1 MLKTIFLFTMHYGK
15 RRLTPTRR
23 RDYSYLRHS
32 HAAFATPVPRKMDG
46 LTDSDLMIFSAKFSK
61 KTFLVRT
68 LVCFMAMG
76 TLAACGGGG
85 TVSAPVSDD
94 FPALNKTVGDAPF
107 ALSAPVSSDPTPF
120 TYTSDN
126 PAVATISGATVTI
139 VAAGTTKITAL
150 QLKNNFPIVSKS
162 ALLTVAAAANGQSTV
177 ARTLALNLASGT
189 PLPAFGS
196 RVISATVTSNGI
208 PAAATSISFTA
219 SCGSLNPATVTSDA
233 SSGAASTTYTANP
246 AANDGCG
253 GASVTITA
261 SATGLA
267 PASGSITVQPALA
280 TNLQF
285 VGASPSLLYLAGAAG
300 PGATQGL
307 VTFRAVD
314 AVGTPLGKQSVILS
328 LTNLAAGVAIG
339 APNSQAPVTLAT
351 GSNGQVTVPVFSG
364 AIPSS
369 VQVRA
374 TLASQPE
381 IKADSNALIIAS
393 GVPAQKFTSLSIEK
407 FSIEGLTTDGVSSVV
422 AFSLA
427 DRQGNPVPVGTTVNF
442 VASHG
447 VMVPATCTV
456 PALADG
462 SSASSCT
469 SSIRSQGSRPADGKV
484 VILAYATGEEDFVDL
499 NGNNVYDPGEPFT
512 DLGAA
517 YRDDDFSLS
526 YTPGEFVVPRLPKN
540 GAYVNCAG
548 AAGGV
553 LGQANTCD
561 GVWGPIEVRGQRTVI
576 FATGAA
582 YFSNIVSSI
591 GAGPKF
597 TISDSAN
604 TGNSMPT
611 GTRITVAVVDAV
623 PTGCSATV
631 LPAVVPN
638 TTDPITIAITTGC
651 LANATLLIN
660 TVSPLG
666 ITSAFTMKLGN

>member
-1 MLKTIFLFTMHYGK
+1 MLKTIFLFTMYYGK
-15 RRLTPTRR
+15 RSLTPTRR
-23 RDYSYLRHS
+23 PDYSYLHHS
-32 HAAFATPVPRKMDG
+32 QAAFATPAPRKMDG

-61 KTFLVRT
+61 KTFLFRT

-76 TLAACGGGG
+76 MLVACGGSG

-253 GASVTITA
+253 R
-261 SATGLA
+261 
-267 PASGSITVQPALA
+267 
-280 TNLQF
+280 
-285 VGASPSLLYLAGAAG
+285 ASPSLLYLAGAAG

-422 AFSLA
+422 AFSMA

-469 SSIRSQGSRPADGKV
+469 SSFRSQGSRPYNGKV

-526 YTPGEFVVPRLPKN
+526 YTPGEFVMPRLPKS

>member
-253 GASVTITA
+253 AASV
-261 SATGLA
+261 
-267 PASGSITVQPALA
+267 TVQPALA

-314 AVGTPLGKQSVILS
+314 AVGTPLGKQSVVLS

-407 FSIEGLTTDGVSSVV
+407 FSIEGLT
-422 AFSLA
+422 
-427 DRQGNPVPVGTTVNF
+427 
-442 VASHG
+442 
-447 VMVPATCTV
+447 
-456 PALADG
+456 
-462 SSASSCT
+462 
-469 SSIRSQGSRPADGKV
+469 
-484 VILAYATGEEDFVDL
+484 
-499 NGNNVYDPGEPFT
+499 
-512 DLGAA
+512 
-517 YRDDDFSLS
+517 
-526 YTPGEFVVPRLPKN
+526 
-540 GAYVNCAG
+540 
-548 AAGGV
+548 
-553 LGQANTCD
+553 
-561 GVWGPIEVRGQRTVI
+561 
-576 FATGAA
+576 
-582 YFSNIVSSI
+582 
-591 GAGPKF
+591 
-597 TISDSAN
+597 
-604 TGNSMPT
+604 
-611 GTRITVAVVDAV
+611 
-623 PTGCSATV
+623 
-631 LPAVVPN
+631 
-638 TTDPITIAITTGC
+638 
-651 LANATLLIN
+651 
-660 TVSPLG
+660 
-666 ITSAFTMKLGN
+666 